1 MVFKP
6 QTFHGDDAAT
16 YDAKVNPTSADEA
29 RVADALAR
37 AGTLDASNI
46 SVTSVGS
53 TVVLQGTVAFPQEI
67 AEAHE
72 VASRVAGITSVEN
85 LVTATHDNNAQP
97 N

>member
-6 QTFHGDDAAT
+6 QTFHGEDENAF
-16 YDAKVNPTSADEA
+16 DAKANPGVADEA

-37 AGTLDASNI
+37 AGTLDASDI

-67 AEAHE
+67 ADAYE
-72 VASRVAGITSVEN
+72 VASRVAGVTKVEN
-85 LVTATHDNNAQP
+85 LVTSTRPDNTHP
-97 N
+97 H